1 MIGTSWN
8 VSSVR
13 PSKSNHGT
21 QTVPG
26 ARVPS
31 IPGGGHPVDCQR
43 IARFPPGK
51 ARVGDMWRPRRGYVQ
66 QVVKYLLLF
75 FMDTS

>member
-26 ARVPS
+26 ARFELVTQWS
-31 IPGGGHPVDCQR
+31 EAQHATAGLR
-43 IARFPPGK
+43 RPPGIV
-51 ARVGDMWRPRRGYVQ
+51 AEIDA
-66 QVVKYLLLF
+66 
-75 FMDTS
+75 S